1 MMADATA
8 YVPTAEDFEF
18 LEGRDITTDKNF
30 ASMSYW
36 KGVAIHFLR
45 NRRAMAGLVIVGA
58 IVVLAIFG
66 PILSPYGYRDIV
78 SYVDEA
84 GKEVVATATS

>member
-1 MMADATA
+1 MMTDATA
-8 YVPTAEDFEF
+8 YIPTAEDFEF

-45 NRRAMAGLVIVGA
+45 NRRAMRASSSWAPSTCWPSSV
-58 IVVLAIFG
+58 
-66 PILSPYGYRDIV
+66 PS
-78 SYVDEA
+78 
-84 GKEVVATATS
+84 